1 MHGRLASWLVRVSQP
16 SAAIGIAVGAGFIVV
31 ETLLVV
37 PLRQVA
43 PLEALALVYLPGILV
58 VSAVWGLWSGV
69 ATSIVSAL
77 AFDYFHTPPIGRFQ
91 TEDWRDWLGLSV
103 YLMVATVSGSL
114 AQLARMRALE
124 SIERKREAD
133 AVAEMTRLILGA
145 DDVRAVLPEASDRI
159 ACAMQLPYA
168 TIEPDPA
175 PRREG
180 QIQLPLD
187 PGALVVPGDVPD
199 RVLRRLRD
207 GVVPGLVTV
216 LRAGRSLQANRA
228 GLQALLA
235 QQAAL
240 RRVAVLVANGVAFN
254 EIVAAV
260 ATEAADLFDADAT
273 RVWRWDGPRTVT
285 GVAEYN
291 RNPGSGSTLGR
302 QVDFADGVADVV
314 LHGAR
319 PARIDSYE
327 GHSGPLV
334 DLARAGGMHASVGA
348 PVVVEGRV
356 WGVVVA
362 LWRRAGPPPLGI
374 EHELAKFTELVATA
388 IANTE
393 SRAELTASRARL
405 VFAADEARRGL
416 ERELHDSVQQ
426 RLISL
431 GLELRFAEAMVPK
444 ELGEVRSRL
453 ADTAAGLSDAF
464 ENLQRIVR
472 GIHPALLSQGGLVPA
487 VKALARRSAVPVT
500 VRGGVNHRLPGY
512 VEVAAYHVISVALA
526 NSAKHADVSEVS
538 VDIDV
543 VAEESATEAPAAGE
557 ILIVTVHDDSAG
569 DTDPNQ
575 GSTLAALR
583 DRVEALGGTL
593 TLANPAGSGMSVNV
607 KLPIAGQ
614 DRQGMDA
621 DRSSG
626 GT

>member
-16 SAAIGIAVGAGFIVV
+16 SAAVGIVVGAGFTVV

-43 PLEALALVYLPGILV
+43 PMEALALVYLPGVLV
-58 VSAVWGLWSGV
+58 VSTVWGLWAGV

-91 TEDWRDWLGLSV
+91 TGDWRDWLGLSV

-114 AQLARMRALE
+114 AQLARARALE
-124 SIERKREAD
+124 SIERKRDAD

-145 DDVRAVLPEASDRI
+145 DDVRAVLPAASDRI
-159 ACAMQLPYA
+159 AYAMRLPYA
-168 TIEPDPA
+168 AIEPDPV
-175 PRREG
+175 PRRED

-207 GVVPGLVTV
+207 GVVPGLATV
-216 LRAGRSLQANRA
+216 LRAGRSLQASRA
-228 GLQALLA
+228 GQQALLT

-240 RRVAVLVANGVAFN
+240 RRVAVLVANGVAFA

-291 RNPGSGSTLGR
+291 REPGSQSMLGK
-302 QVDFADGVADVV
+302 QVDFAGGVAELV
-314 LHGAR
+314 LHGSR
-319 PARIDSYE
+319 PTRIDSYE
-327 GHSGPLV
+327 GRSGPLA
-334 DLARAGGMHASVGA
+334 DLAHAEGMHASVGA
-348 PVVVEGRV
+348 PIVVEGRV
-356 WGVVVA
+356 WGVVIA

-405 VFAADEARRGL
+405 VHAADEARRGI
-416 ERELHDSVQQ
+416 ERELHDTVQQ

-431 GLELRFAEAMVPK
+431 GLELRFAEAMIPK
-444 ELGEVRSRL
+444 EFGEVRSRL
-453 ADTAAGLSDAF
+453 ADTSAGLSAAF
-464 ENLQRIVR
+464 DNLQRIVR

-487 VKALARRSAVPVT
+487 VKALARRSAVPVA
-500 VRGGVNHRLPGY
+500 VHDGLNHRLPGN
-512 VEVAAYHVISVALA
+512 VEVAAYHVISEALA
-526 NSAKHADVSEVS
+526 NSANHADVSEVS
-538 VDIDV
+538 VKIDV
-543 VAEESATEAPAAGE
+543 IADESAMDESAPGE
-557 ILIVTVHDDSAG
+557 ILTVTVHDDGTARA
-569 DTDPNQ
+569 DPNQ
-575 GSTLAALR
+575 DSGLAGLR

-593 TLANPAGSGMSVNV
+593 TLTSPTGSGTSVNV
-607 KLPIAGQ
+607 KLPMGGQ
-614 DRQGMDA
+614 GRQGVEA
-621 DRSSG
+621 DQSSG

>member
-1 MHGRLASWLVRVSQP
+1 MHGRLTPWLVRVSRP
-16 SAAIGIAVGAGFIVV
+16 SAAVGIAVGAGLTVV

-43 PLEALALVYLPGILV
+43 PIGALAIVYLPGVLV
-58 VSAVWGLWSGV
+58 VSTVWGLWPGV
-69 ATSIVSAL
+69 ATSIFSAL
-77 AFDYFHTPPIGRFQ
+77 AFDYFHTPPIGRLE

-114 AQLARMRALE
+114 AQLARVRALE

-159 ACAMQLPYA
+159 AYAMKLPYA
-168 TIEPDPA
+168 AIEPDPV

-187 PGALVVPGDVPD
+187 PGALVVPADVPD
-199 RVLRRLRD
+199 RVLRRLQD
-207 GVVPGLVTV
+207 GVVPGLATV

-228 GLQALLA
+228 GREALLT

-240 RRVAVLVANGVAFN
+240 RRVAVLVANGVAFA
-254 EIVAAV
+254 EIVTAV
-260 ATEAADLFDADAT
+260 ATEAADLFNADAT
-273 RVWRWDGPRTVT
+273 RVWRWDSPRTVT

-291 RNPGSGSTLGR
+291 REPASESMLGK
-302 QVDFADGVADVV
+302 QVDFADGVTDLV
-314 LHGAR
+314 LHGSR
-319 PARIDSYE
+319 PARMDSYE
-327 GHSGPLV
+327 GRSGPLA
-334 DLARAGGMHASVGA
+334 DLALAGGMHASVGA
-348 PVVVEGRV
+348 PIVVEGRV

-362 LWRRAGPPPLGI
+362 LWRQAGRPPLGI

-405 VFAADEARRGL
+405 VFAADEARRGI
-416 ERELHDSVQQ
+416 ERELHDCVQQ

-431 GLELRFAEAMVPK
+431 GLELRFAEAMIP
-444 ELGEVRSRL
+444 EEFGEVRSRL
-453 ADTAAGLSDAF
+453 SDTSAGLSAAF
-464 ENLQRIVR
+464 DDLQRIVR

-487 VKALARRSAVPVT
+487 VKALARRSAVPVA
-500 VRGGVNHRLPGY
+500 VRGRLNHRLPGY
-512 VEVAAYHVISVALA
+512 VEVAAYHVISEAIA
-526 NSAKHADVSEVS
+526 NSAKHADASEVS
-538 VDIDV
+538 VEIGV
-543 VAEESATEAPAAGE
+543 VADEPATDESAPGE
-557 ILIVTVHDDSAG
+557 IFSVTIHDDGAG
-569 DTDPNQ
+569 GADPNQ
-575 GSTLAALR
+575 GSGLAGLR

-593 TLANPAGSGMSVNV
+593 TVTSPAGCGTSVNM
-607 KLPIAGQ
+607 KLPMDGQ
-614 DRQGMDA
+614 GRQGPEA
-621 DRSSG
+621 DWSTG